1 MRISVFLLISLVWLG
16 LVPTKANGGEIEVAA
31 AQSVMQCMTSCIK
44 HEGNS
49 ASAKSTCK
57 MRCANVAVPNAGGAP
72 KKDCMAVYKECNRSC
87 PKSNKAC
94 KKQCK
99 AGLMSC
105 G

>member
-1 MRISVFLLISLVWLG
+1 MRFTIILLISTLWVG
-16 LVPTKANGGEIEVAA
+16 MAPTKAKSGELEVAA
-31 AQSVMQCMTSCIK
+31 AQSVMQCMTNCIK

-57 MRCANVAVPNAGGAP
+57 LRCANVPMPNAGGAP
-72 KKDCMAVYKECNRSC
+72 KKDCMAVYKKCNRSC
-87 PKSNKAC
+87 PKNGKAC